1 MENKDFYRKLYP
13 LLTDFELLP
22 NSESYEYNCI
32 SYTIGIYDKSS
43 WPTGDGNFWP
53 VKKETTKESFDIFYE
68 YYGFEKISLDFS
80 YDSRYI
86 KVALYTNRGVPTH
99 ACIQYDDC
107 LWESKIGSLGIIRHD
122 LFEIENERYGQVTQI
137 YRKLRI
143 INEILL
149 FKDFINLKCI

>member
-1 MENKDFYRKLYP
+1 MENKYFYRKLYP

-68 YYGFEKISLDFS
+68 YYGFEKI
-80 YDSRYI
+80 
-86 KVALYTNRGVPTH
+86 